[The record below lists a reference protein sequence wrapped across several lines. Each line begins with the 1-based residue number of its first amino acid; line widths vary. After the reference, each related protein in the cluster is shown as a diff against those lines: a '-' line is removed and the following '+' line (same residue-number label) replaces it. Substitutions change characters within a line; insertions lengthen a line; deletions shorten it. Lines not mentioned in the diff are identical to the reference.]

1 MTKSCADFAVSAAGF
16 GSVLVGCGV
25 AGSAFA
31 TVVGCGFGASAFG
44 DSVFGGAEAL
54 TVGAGF
60 AGSAVG
66 LEAAS
71 AGLATSVLGCT
82 GFALASTASELP
94 RSFTISL
101 LPPGCSS

>member
-44 DSVFGGAEAL
+44 VSVFGAEAL

-66 LEAAS
+66 LEAVS

-101 LPPGCSS
+101 LPQGCSS